1 MTGPSIRRL
10 PIVACAL
17 LAAVAIVGCEG
28 GDGAQGPSGPAG
40 PAGSPGATGDAG
52 TNALTERIVLAAP
65 GVAPCANGTILTRTG
80 QDDDGDGELADSE
93 VDTTT
98 TSCGTTIKSRTS
110 G

>member
-17 LAAVAIVGCEG
+17 LAALAIVGCEG
-28 GDGAQGPSGPAG
+28 GDGVQGPAG

-52 TNALTERIVLAAP
+52 TNSLTERIELAAP
-65 GVAPCANGTILTRTG
+65 GVAPCPNGTILTRTG